1 MWDLLLAQQNRPP
14 QDCRSCL
21 FWLTTQLQKKIQGTK
36 VKQGVVHQSR
46 YNGFNFEIITLLFY
60 CLGKCGK
67 APDCREGLSE
77 REKLQFTFY
86 SQQVLGVTSITLKST
101 IKTALVVD
109 DDGVNNLD
117 NNICNDE
124 CDGDDD

>member
-1 MWDLLLAQQNRPP
+1 M
-14 QDCRSCL
+14 
-21 FWLTTQLQKKIQGTK
+21 
-36 VKQGVVHQSR
+36 KQGVVQQSR

-86 SQQVLGVTSITLKST
+86 SQQVLGVTSISLRSN
-101 IKTALVVD
+101 IKTALVDD

-117 NNICNDE
+117 NNIHNDG
-124 CDGDDD
+124 CDGESPLVMMIRMMMILIKNLVSHPLVREAI

>member
-1 MWDLLLAQQNRPP
+1 M
-14 QDCRSCL
+14 
-21 FWLTTQLQKKIQGTK
+21 
-36 VKQGVVHQSR
+36 KQGVVHQSR
-46 YNGFNFEIITLLFY
+46 YNGFNFEIILLFY

-67 APDCREGLSE
+67 APDCRERLSE

-117 NNICNDE
+117 NNIYNDE

>member
-1 MWDLLLAQQNRPP
+1 MKR
-14 QDCRSCL
+14 
-21 FWLTTQLQKKIQGTK
+21 
-36 VKQGVVHQSR
+36 GVVQQSR
-46 YNGFNFEIITLLFY
+46 YYGLSLPENCEIITLLFS

-117 NNICNDE
+117 NNIHNDG